1 MKNIK
6 KTKQIISLLLSLL
19 LVFAVLN
26 TNYVQAKEKT
36 SKVQI
41 TERQK
46 NLIKLLENNSI
57 DIEHQWV

>member
-46 NLIKLLENNSI
+46 NLIKHLENNSI